1 MDKFNLDRKL
11 AEDTIFIKDFRLSK
25 LLLMNDSNY
34 PWFILV
40 PKINNITELYELSE
54 EEQVILMFEITEVSK
69 IIKKELSPD
78 KLNIGALGNIVKQ
91 LHIHIVAIY
100 ETDISWPAPI
110 WGRFDVIPY
119 DDGDRQVT
127 NYKEIFA

>member
-91 LHIHIVAIY
+91 LHIHIVARY

>member
-91 LHIHIVAIY
+91 LHIHIVARY
-100 ETDISWPAPI
+100 ETVISWPAPI